1 MTDYA
6 LTEDEWNALSE
17 AAEAPGGRGD
27 EFQVASNVDSDTD
40 NVRVRRVGPAGGG
53 LKARVVVFVETL
65 IESEDEDVE
74 DEIQSSLAYISAPEA
89 RQLAAAL
96 LNVAD
101 EIDGKTPLVFFPRL
115 PSGEEAP
122 EVDEPSAADVARTAL
137 ADFAAVTGDT
147 GDTGHSYIGGERVQ
161 VLSLWVTSQGLPVA
175 NCRSLVRPALFQIV
189 AQADLDTV
197 SFLDAEDGK

>member
-1 MTDYA
+1 MTDYT

-101 EIDGKTPLVFFPRL
+101 EIDGKTPLVFFPRAA
-115 PSGEEAP
+115 GET
-122 EVDEPSAADVARTAL
+122 AADVTATEVVGDGWKNIL
-137 ADFAAVTGDT
+137 IGQRVRVIGNHGGDYRHFFPTGEEGTVVQIEVDDGAETAV
-147 GDTGHSYIGGERVQ
+147 
-161 VLSLWVTSQGLPVA
+161 L
-175 NCRSLVRPALFQIV
+175 LVRSNSGL
-189 AQADLDTV
+189 AQWVSLHDLESID
-197 SFLDAEDGK
+197 